1 MEAAWVQPELDLS
14 RFTRIL
20 LVPTGVQFREI
31 RERSYDARSRTGINE
46 FPLSDER
53 KEWLRAQ
60 WRRAVEAR
68 FAGSYELY
76 DGAGS
81 GVLVVQGFLVDV
93 VSRIPPDTVGSSY
106 TLVKDPWSVSV
117 VLELRDGMTAELLA
131 RTIDRRH
138 GQGLLDASTVW
149 YRTEDLLER
158 WAGVLSDRLEE
169 LSELGGR
176 DSTTP
181 AWAR

>member
-1 MEAAWVQPELDLS
+1 
-14 RFTRIL
+14 
-20 LVPTGVQFREI
+20 
-31 RERSYDARSRTGINE
+31 
-46 FPLSDER
+46 LSDER

-81 GVLVVQGFLVDV
+81 DVLVVQGFLVDV